1 MPRKGSSLAKSL
13 EPHQL
18 HDQLLWSSQW
28 DVVVMW
34 LYGLG
39 QVDPGQVLGL
49 MSVVLN
55 YENSRG
61 SLICSVLPGFLPRG
75 KVSLAPQN
83 VVEIHCNGTIVLIL
97 MAGNPALV
105 TCWLTARQ

>member
-1 MPRKGSSLAKSL
+1 MTSCHGPLCGVS
-13 EPHQL
+13 
-18 HDQLLWSSQW
+18 WSHA
-28 DVVVMW
+28 
-34 LYGLG
+34 
-39 QVDPGQVLGL
+39 PGQEPGHEQIQLPTVL
-49 MSVVLN
+49 SD
-55 YENSRG
+55 ENCRG

-83 VVEIHCNGTIVLIL
+83 VVEIHCSGTMVLIL